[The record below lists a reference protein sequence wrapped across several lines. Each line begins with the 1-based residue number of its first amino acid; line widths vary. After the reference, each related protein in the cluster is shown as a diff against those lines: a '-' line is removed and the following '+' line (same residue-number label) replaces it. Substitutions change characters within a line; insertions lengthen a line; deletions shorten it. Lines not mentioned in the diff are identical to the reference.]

1 VAKQFA
7 LNFNGVKTKV
17 GTLEFEFRTI
27 HCRIYKDT
35 NSRRKMVQSYVCEI

>member
-17 GTLEFEFRTI
+17 GTLEFEVTKHSI
-27 HCRIYKDT
+27 SIA
-35 NSRRKMVQSYVCEI
+35 RKIPIQG